1 MSSIKTALMK
11 LEDVAE
17 LSINKETETVTVDA
31 SCNRNVLVSALLKL
45 GYPEKGNNNVLHK
58 AKSYVSCVAGNLTN

>member
-17 LSINKETETVTVDA
+17 LSINKETETITVDA
-31 SCNRNVLVSALLKL
+31 SCNRDILVSTLLQL
-45 GYPEKGNNNVLHK
+45 GYPEKGNNNMRHK
-58 AKSYVSCVAGNLTN
+58 VKSYVSCVAGNLTN